1 MWFVSFSYI
10 FGLKKC
16 TQIRWSFHEAISHP
30 YTLSR
35 IPMCPTCSQLQMLRW
50 GSLSNLV
57 MLLPHGLEGQARD
70 SRIVGLGVGQEVSC
84 HDIWFIYKQ
93 GFPWNIWKK
102 FTFWAKKMM
111 FHEFLR
117 SCYWMC
123 MECDWCEATFYLD
136 DSSIWVDELCSCQ
149 AGIIQQKPTKFSKH
163 HRPGRKNIM
172 CSWESLESVGKSKL
186 TVSHDS

>member
-70 SRIVGLGVGQEVSC
+70 SRIVGLGVGREVSC
-84 HDIWFIYKQ
+84 HDIWFI
-93 GFPWNIWKK
+93 WK
-102 FTFWAKKMM
+102 
-111 FHEFLR
+111 
-117 SCYWMC
+117 
-123 MECDWCEATFYLD
+123 D
-136 DSSIWVDELCSCQ
+136 
-149 AGIIQQKPTKFSKH
+149 
-163 HRPGRKNIM
+163 
-172 CSWESLESVGKSKL
+172 SLEIFGKSSPSGQKRWCFMSFLGPVIGCAWNVIGAKL
-186 TVSHDS
+186 RFTWMIRASELTNFAAAKLVSSNKSPPSFPNITDQDGKT

>member
-10 FGLKKC
+10 FELKKAK
-16 TQIRWSFHEAISHP
+16 QIRWSFHEAISHP
-30 YTLSR
+30 YTAYTLS
-35 IPMCPTCSQLQMLRW
+35 PMGPTCSQLQMLRW

-70 SRIVGLGVGQEVSC
+70 SRIVGLGVGNTSC
-84 HDIWFIYKQ
+84 HDIWFI
-93 GFPWNIWKK
+93 WKDSLEISGK
-102 FTFWAKKMM
+102 SSPSM

-123 MECDWCEATFYLD
+123 MECDGCEATFYLD
-136 DSSIWVDELCSCQ
+136 DSSIWVTGCSCQ

-163 HRPGRKNIM
+163 HRPEWKNIM
-172 CSWESLESVGKSKL
+172 YSWESLESVGKSQL